1 MCSILLTLKS
11 CIYKIKLKTNPYTAF
26 SIDND
31 AHIYY
36 WDIQGAATF
45 FPGVKCRGEG
55 GGRGKDLNKCQIPA
69 NMYLGLNLCQ
79 VPIMLFH
86 LG

>member
-55 GGRGKDLNKCQIPA
+55 GGQREGPE
-69 NMYLGLNLCQ
+69 Q
-79 VPIMLFH
+79 VSNSRQH
-86 LG
+86 VSGA